1 MQKVLREVVA
11 RGRGER
17 AWREGVARGRGE
29 RAWREGVAVG
39 DLAYL
44 DGLGGLAV

>member
-1 MQKVLREVVA
+1 MQKVLREV
-11 RGRGER
+11 
-17 AWREGVARGRGE
+17 VARGRGE